1 MYRAFFFIIFYK
13 KYYLIKTY
21 LKQSKLS
28 VIKIKGINFIIE
40 IFMSQQVNKRAKKKY
55 ILNCRPCSNIFYSKS
70 PFHYF
75 YLFTNYL
82 ACFFDF
88 FFGGGG
94 GGGMFLFLF
103 ILNA

>member
-1 MYRAFFFIIFYK
+1 M
-13 KYYLIKTY
+13 
-21 LKQSKLS
+21 
-28 VIKIKGINFIIE
+28 IE
-40 IFMSQQVNKRAKKKY
+40 IFMSQQVKKRAKKKY
-55 ILNCRPCSNIFYSKS
+55 ILNCRPCSTGNIFYSKS

-82 ACFFDF
+82 ACFFVF
-88 FFGGGG
+88 CFGGG